1 MTEPQAT
8 ATVVASLVPARRD
21 LQPSAGKVPTRVRAA
36 MPPLAGGAAT
46 GQGGD
51 GRDSY
56 AVTAI
61 ADITDRSLH
70 AAMAR
75 FTGGLSPSSLAHA
88 YFDWLTHL
96 AHAPGKR
103 MQLIDKAVRKTVR
116 FANYATRYALEGGKT
131 PCCIEPLPQDR
142 RFAGPAWQ
150 KWPYNFLYQAFLLQQ
165 QWWHNATTGVRFPE
179 GTRRWWHSARGNSST
194 CSRPRTSC

>member
-1 MTEPQAT
+1 MTEPQGT
-8 ATVVASLVPARRD
+8 ATVVASPFPARRD
-21 LQPSAGKVPTRVRAA
+21 LQPGARKVPARARAA
-36 MPPLAGGAAT
+36 MPPPAAGAAT
-46 GQGGD
+46 GQSGD

-70 AAMAR
+70 AAIAR
-75 FTGGLSPSSLAHA
+75 FTGGLSPSSLTHA

-116 FANYATRYALEGGKT
+116 FANYAARYALEGGKT

-179 GTRRWWHSARGNSST
+179 GTRRWWHSARGSSST